1 VNSFAVLRPFRVFL
15 PQTGA
20 LQGRTFLAP
29 VVLADSE
36 GNLIVD
42 ADGKPVLQGGTRRVK
57 AS

>member
-1 VNSFAVLRPFRVFL
+1 VFL